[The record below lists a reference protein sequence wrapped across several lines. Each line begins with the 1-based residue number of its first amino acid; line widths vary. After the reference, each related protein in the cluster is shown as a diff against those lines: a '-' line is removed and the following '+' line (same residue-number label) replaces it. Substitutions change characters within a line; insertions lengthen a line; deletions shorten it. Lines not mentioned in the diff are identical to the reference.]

1 MDNADYN
8 YAHFDE
14 HIAEGADQ
22 TTFESFRHVMS
33 VGQRGV
39 DVEVTRLDDEAPV
52 RLSELWR
59 TRPLVVEF
67 GSFT

>member
-1 MDNADYN
+1 MNSGGYN

-14 HIAEGADQ
+14 HVADGGDQ
-22 TTFESFRHVMS
+22 AASESFRHAMRA
-33 VGQRGV
+33 GQRGV
-39 DVEVTRLDDEAPV
+39 DFEVTRLDDEVPV

-59 TRPLVVEF
+59 AAPLVVEF

>member
-1 MDNADYN
+1 MDSAGYN

-14 HIAEGADQ
+14 HVAEGADQ
-22 TTFESFRHVMS
+22 VAFESFRHVMP

-39 DVEVTRLDDEAPV
+39 DVELTRLDDEAPV
-52 RLSELWR
+52 WLSELWR
-59 TRPLVVEF
+59 PRPLVVEF

>member
-1 MDNADYN
+1 MNSGGYN

-14 HIAEGADQ
+14 HVADGGNQ
-22 TTFESFRHVMS
+22 EFESFRHAMRA
-33 VGQRGV
+33 GQRGV
-39 DVEVTRLDDEAPV
+39 DVEVTRLDDQAPV

-59 TRPLVVEF
+59 SEPLVVEF

>member
-1 MDNADYN
+1 MTDTYN

-14 HIAEGADQ
+14 YVASGREREEFAAFWEDLRAGDRAPDAALIQLEDAE
-22 TTFESFRHVMS
+22 
-33 VGQRGV
+33 
-39 DVEVTRLDDEAPV
+39 PV

-59 TRPLVVEF
+59 DRPLVVEF